1 MEKGHTQQLVQ
12 DRSGPFGRA
21 LDLTVTDSVPH
32 DIGHGHSGPVVPS
45 AIAFQ
50 RLLTDC
56 KLVLKKEFDEGEG
69 SPASEVGDVVPQEG
83 HTDGYEERVGNNAQ
97 KAEVTPLQKQVSE
110 SCSSEDN
117 TALLGISPQEKVFDC
132 AHCKVSRGCQPDKAA
147 A

>member
-1 MEKGHTQQLVQ
+1 MEKERTQQLVQ

-32 DIGHGHSGPVVPS
+32 DIGHGHSGPMAPS

-56 KLVLKKEFDEGEG
+56 KLVLDNESDEGEG
-69 SPASEVGDVVPQEG
+69 SPASEVGNVVPQER

-132 AHCKVSRGCQPDKAA
+132 AHCRVSCDCHSERAA